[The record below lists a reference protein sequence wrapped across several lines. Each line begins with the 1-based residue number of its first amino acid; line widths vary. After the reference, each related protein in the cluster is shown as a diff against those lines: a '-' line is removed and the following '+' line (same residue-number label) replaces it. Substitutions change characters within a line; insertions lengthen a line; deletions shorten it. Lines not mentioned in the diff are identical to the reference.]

1 MKQTTATITN
11 LGSELIGSR
20 LLHIPWPFLSAIVPF
35 ALFLS
40 GNFRRKIYPS
50 FWQFEI
56 VYENRKETDFA
67 LFYASQVNFG
77 KGFPVLTIQF
87 SRNPAARWNDDWTLT
102 TSVLK
107 GKMVPSYLILS
118 HLTCYHHY
126 MLSRIMAFTCTTHF
140 EMNAIC
146 GSWDLG
152 HSLRQRKM
160 WHKMS

>member
-1 MKQTTATITN
+1 MRNSKANETDDGYNYQFGKRIDWITSAAYSVTISVRNCSVRFVFVWQFPPQN
-11 LGSELIGSR
+11 LSFFLAVWNR
-20 LLHIPWPFLSAIVPF
+20 LWKPKNWFC
-35 ALFLS
+35 ALLRLTGKFWK
-40 GNFRRKIYPS
+40 GVPS
-50 FWQFEI
+50 F
-56 VYENRKETDFA
+56 N
-67 LFYASQVNFG
+67 
-77 KGFPVLTIQF
+77 
-87 SRNPAARWNDDWTLT
+87 DWTLT